1 MRTPRRHRCLSSLAL
16 GSALLLHLF
25 VTGCSRGENAD
36 APGGSP
42 PQVVGS
48 ADPAPASAGLAITRA
63 GVNAPSGDSFTC
75 WIKGTGF
82 REGDRV
88 LVSGSTQIP
97 TTFGS
102 PELVTF
108 VAPVSLLE
116 RRTGLTL
123 VVFRPGTELRSN
135 PFDAP
140 IPAAS
145 PEG

>member
-1 MRTPRRHRCLSSLAL
+1 MRAPRRRRLPSLFL
-16 GSALLLHLF
+16 GSVLLLQAL
-25 VTGCSRGENAD
+25 VTGCSRRED
-36 APGGSP
+36 PEAPGGSS
-42 PQVVGS
+42 PQVAGP
-48 ADPAPASAGLAITRA
+48 AEPAPASAGLVITRA
-63 GVNAPSGDSFTC
+63 GVNAPAGDTFTC
-75 WIKGTGF
+75 WIKGSGF

-88 LVSGSTQIP
+88 LVSGSTEIP
-97 TTFGS
+97 TTFGG

-140 IPAAS
+140 VPSAS